1 MFSNTLAKDFTY
13 KLNSRKMAI
22 CIHLVIQ
29 QKKVDELVIGNYKIK
44 WFDGVV
50 APKIVDI
57 ISTEDDGVV
66 EEKNVFNKN
75 VYVVCRVF

>member
-1 MFSNTLAKDFTY
+1 MFSNTLAKDLTY
-13 KLNSRKMAI
+13 QLYSRKMAI

-50 APKIVDI
+50 TPKIVDI

-66 EEKNVFNKN
+66 EEPEQG
-75 VYVVCRVF
+75 

>member
-1 MFSNTLAKDFTY
+1 
-13 KLNSRKMAI
+13 MAI

-29 QKKVDELVIGNYKIK
+29 QKKVDEFVIGNYKIK

-50 APKIVDI
+50 PPKIVDI

-66 EEKNVFNKN
+66 ENRNK
-75 VYVVCRVF
+75 VRKKCI